1 MPDSPLSFDAPV
13 TVAQCLARARQ
24 IPHSDSAR
32 LDVELL
38 LCHALD
44 RDRTWLYTWPEK
56 HLTEAQR
63 ARFEQNLARRIE
75 GEPVAHILGQREFW
89 SLPLEVNASTL
100 IPRPDTEVL
109 VEATL
114 ACLAE
119 QTQQAI
125 QPLRILDLGTGTGAV
140 ALALASECPAW
151 TVEGLDSS
159 PEAVA
164 LAQRNGSRLGITNVS
179 FIVSDWFAAIAPNS
193 LYGAIVANPP
203 YIASDDQ
210 HLQQGDVRFEP
221 RSALVADDEGLAALR
236 HIAQRARPYLAPG
249 AWLLLEHGWQQA
261 EAVRQLLQEL
271 GYTSVATRRD
281 YGEQERVTYGCFPG
295 GAA

>member
-1 MPDSPLSFDAPV
+1 MPDTPLNSDAPV
-13 TVAQCLARARQ
+13 TVAQCLARASQ
-24 IPHSDSAR
+24 LPHSDSAR

-38 LCHALD
+38 LCQALD

-56 HLTEAQR
+56 PLTEAQR
-63 ARFEQNLARRIE
+63 ARFEKTLMRRSA
-75 GEPVAHILGQREFW
+75 GEPLAHILGQREFW

-109 VEATL
+109 VETTL
-114 ACLAE
+114 ACLAG
-119 QTQQAI
+119 QAD

-151 TVEGLDSS
+151 TVEGVDSS

-164 LAQRNGSRLGITNVS
+164 LAQRNGARLGLTNAS
-179 FIVSDWFAAIAPNS
+179 FIVSDWFAAIAPPS
-193 LYGAIVANPP
+193 VYQAIVANPP
-203 YIASDDQ
+203 YIAPDDP
-210 HLQQGDVRFEP
+210 HLEQGDVRFEP

-236 HIAQRARPYLAPG
+236 HIAQAARPYLAPG
-249 AWLLLEHGWQQA
+249 AWLLLEHGWQQGA
-261 EAVRQLLQEL
+261 AVRRLLQEL
-271 GYTSVATRRD
+271 GYNAVATRRD
-281 YGEQERVTYGCFPG
+281 YGEQERVTYGCFSG